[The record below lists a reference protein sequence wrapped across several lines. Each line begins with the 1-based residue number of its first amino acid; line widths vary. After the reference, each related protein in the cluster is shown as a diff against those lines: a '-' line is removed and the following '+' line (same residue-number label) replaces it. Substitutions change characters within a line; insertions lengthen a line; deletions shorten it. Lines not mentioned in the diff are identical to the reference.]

1 MEIDEFLI
9 HSTIRIE
16 AYLPNNIISTGTG
29 FFFTFFE
36 DDPYKVPTI
45 ITNKHVI
52 EGANKILLRFSI
64 QESGKFIEKEI
75 FTFELNGFA
84 TIPHPDPEVDL
95 CLIPIAELHN
105 KFNAPNRN
113 LYYTTLTKKEII
125 RDDYMFENIS
135 NIEDI
140 TVVGYPDGIW
150 DDVNNLPIVR
160 QGITATSLKYDFSG
174 KAEFLIDSAIFGGSS
189 GSPVFIFNQGSYS
202 IKNNL
207 YAGGRLML
215 VGIVYAVALHTV
227 NGKVKIVQAPT
238 SQKQIVSETN
248 IPNNLG
254 VVIKARKILDFESI
268 LKKMLAKN
276 D

>member
-16 AYLPNNIISTGTG
+16 AYLPNNVISTGTG

-36 DDPYKVPTI
+36 DEPNKVPTI

-105 KFNAPNRN
+105 KFNVPNRN